1 MKITENI
8 EALLAEI
15 AVGQGFINIDKSDVD
30 GFKAA
35 VDEIDAEKVSGLN
48 EEIGVILNNAISSI
62 SQSKAYMHLSRLLL
76 VIRVAENN
84 DLMQHISDLYDV
96 FDALGGDVSYQWG
109 ISTVDYLE
117 PNQFELILAV
127 GFKK

>member
-1 MKITENI
+1 MKISENI

-15 AVGQGFINIDKSDVD
+15 AVGHGFINIDESDVD
-30 GFKAA
+30 EFKAS
-35 VDEIDAEKVSGLN
+35 VEEIDAEKVSGLN

-62 SQSKAYMHLSRLLL
+62 RQRTAYMKISRLLL
-76 VIRVAENN
+76 VIRIADNS
-84 DLMQHISDLYDV
+84 DFMQHISDLYDV